1 MLLNNLNSLQAQI
14 NSNTPFTGN
23 LLKADT
29 TVAVIPIELIRQANV
44 KMVER
49 LYLIKIN
56 NEQDSIIDMKDKY
69 INEQQKVIVDFQKR
83 IDDTNKL
90 NKKIQTDLEKQKIK
104 SKIIGYSAGAIIV
117 GLIIGLI
124 AK

>member
-14 NSNTPFTGN
+14 NSNTPSTGN

-104 SKIIGYSAGAIIV
+104 SKIIGYSAGAVIV

>member
-14 NSNTPFTGN
+14 NSNTHSTGD

-56 NEQDSIIDMKDKY
+56 NEQDSIIDMKNKY

-90 NKKIQTDLEKQKIK
+90 NKKIQTDLEKQKVK
-104 SKIIGYSAGAIIV
+104 NKIIGYSAGAIIV
-117 GLIIGLI
+117 GLIIGII